1 MSTSTSTRWPAP
13 SLLAPLAA
21 LALVA
26 CTPAA
31 DVPVV
36 APQGPTAVAT
46 AVPTPEAD
54 LQAALYDD
62 AAREIERRLAEPPRT
77 PIEEVSGTV
86 RGTDDEIVVE
96 IRSVNQTEHSFVLH
110 LQLRPAGEEPVDLT
124 GLDGGLS
131 GELGEGTR
139 TIADIALVDEAT
151 ERRILPTVY
160 RPDVA
165 EEDADQR
172 CMCSSLPDHLP
183 VEGVTLTAHYV
194 RPEAGFRSMIVEIP
208 GMEPSRS
215 MSAG

>member
-1 MSTSTSTRWPAP
+1 MRARVRVLPALP
-13 SLLAPLAA
+13 ALVLAA
-21 LALVA
+21 ILAA
-26 CTPAA
+26 CTPSN

-36 APQGPTAVAT
+36 APQGPTAEAT
-46 AVPTPEAD
+46 AVPTQTAD
-54 LQAALYDD
+54 LEAALYDD

-86 RGTDDEIVVE
+86 RDTGDGIVVE

-110 LQLRPAGEEPVDLT
+110 LQLRPAGDAPVDLT
-124 GLDGGLS
+124 GVDGGLS

-151 ERRILPTVY
+151 DRRILPTVY
-160 RPDVA
+160 RADVA
-165 EEDADQR
+165 QEDASQR

-194 RPEAGFRSMIVEIP
+194 RPEAGFRSMIVEVP